1 MDKRF
6 VVILIASCSLTSVA
20 LAGGG
25 GAGGAGHPGN
35 ENDPGVVVGN
45 GGRGHSALVMMDP
58 GHIIGADRTPDGM
71 GHPYHISAEIVT
83 SGDEGHHGDY
93 HGEGTH
99 GSHTAPG
106 GGPGSTPR

>member
-58 GHIIGADRTPDGM
+58 GHIIGTDRKPDGM
-71 GHPYHISAEIVT
+71 RQPRHLIVT
-83 SGDEGHHGDY
+83 SGDEGHHGPGGH
-93 HGEGTH
+93 HGPEGHH
-99 GSHTAPG
+99 GNATAPG